1 MKEYFFGMNELANLS
16 SAHLPFYF
24 YSHKN
29 SFYKSP
35 EIIIFLG
42 VTTEVYRFTAFNCF
56 KFF

>member
-42 VTTEVYRFTAFNCF
+42 VTTEVYRFRAFN
-56 KFF
+56 FF